1 MCSCSETDID
11 LEIQMSVSNFC
22 CYVDLGLVDGVG
34 AVQFLS
40 NNLFFKVSFYSDL
53 RESELMVSRVI
64 LIRLFER

>member
-1 MCSCSETDID
+1 
-11 LEIQMSVSNFC
+11 MSVSNFC

-40 NNLFFKVSFYSDL
+40 NNLFFQVSFYSDL
-53 RESELMVSRVI
+53 RESELMVSGVI